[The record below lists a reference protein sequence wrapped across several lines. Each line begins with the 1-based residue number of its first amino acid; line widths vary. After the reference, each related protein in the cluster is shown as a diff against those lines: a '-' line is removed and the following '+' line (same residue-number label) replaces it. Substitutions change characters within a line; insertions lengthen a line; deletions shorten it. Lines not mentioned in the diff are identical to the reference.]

1 VVAKRED
8 NLRVLE
14 EHSAIM
20 ECEASD
26 ASMARDRAKAELAAM
41 SEEFKGMQVRHSA
54 LQESHAALQA
64 EHAELQ
70 EEHSILKEEL
80 GQLDEKHTE
89 TLEQLQES

>member
-41 SEEFKGMQVRHSA
+41 SEEFKGMQVS
-54 LQESHAALQA
+54 
-64 EHAELQ
+64 
-70 EEHSILKEEL
+70 
-80 GQLDEKHTE
+80 QLFKKATQPCKLSMRNSKRN
-89 TLEQLQES
+89 TPFSRRS